1 MLVDCA
7 SLWVGALL
15 DEPDL
20 DERLDE
26 LVAAVSTARG
36 TVVIVSNEVGSG
48 VVPPTPA
55 GRQFRDVLGVLN
67 ARLAR
72 ACDEVW
78 QLTAGIPQRL
88 V

>member
-1 MLVDCA
+1 
-7 SLWVGALL
+7 
-15 DEPDL
+15 
-20 DERLDE
+20 
-26 LVAAVSTARG
+26 
-36 TVVIVSNEVGSG
+36 
-48 VVPPTPA
+48 VPPTPA